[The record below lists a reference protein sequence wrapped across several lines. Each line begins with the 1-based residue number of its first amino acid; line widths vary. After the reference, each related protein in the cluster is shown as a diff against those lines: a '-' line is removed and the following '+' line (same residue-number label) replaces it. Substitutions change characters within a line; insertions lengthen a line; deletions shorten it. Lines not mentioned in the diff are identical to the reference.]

1 MRRMINNR
9 GSFCRIDLNS
19 QQVSARH
26 LFVRLFVCLVG
37 FFFTVYGRTALRHA
51 KGNGR
56 SAIFHLLIGRPAAAS
71 ITRDGPRFLSFTV
84 RYHPFCLFVFVFFR
98 AFLSFTIVIDGIVF
112 SVHHFTKKK
121 RYEDSIQ
128 SSEML

>member
-37 FFFTVYGRTALRHA
+37 FFYCLRPHCA
-51 KGNGR
+51 PTRERKRPVGHFPSSDW
-56 SAIFHLLIGRPAAAS
+56 SAGSCVHHSRRAPFLIVHCS
-71 ITRDGPRFLSFTV
+71 VSSV
-84 RYHPFCLFVFVFFR
+84 LFVFFVFFR